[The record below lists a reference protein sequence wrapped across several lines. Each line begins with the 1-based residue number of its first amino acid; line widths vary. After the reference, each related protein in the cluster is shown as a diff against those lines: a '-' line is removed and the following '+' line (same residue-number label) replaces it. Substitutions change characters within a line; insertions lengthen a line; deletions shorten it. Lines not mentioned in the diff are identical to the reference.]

1 MTLSDKTPSVNQ
13 NLSSQSDQPL
23 ATQEQPADSS
33 SMQSLEQINL
43 LVRNCPDCPLS
54 SSHTNSVPG
63 EGNPQADVMFIGEGP
78 GYYEDLHGRP
88 FVGRAGKLLDRL
100 LGSINLIREDVFIAN
115 MVKCRPPGN
124 CDSGTADIAACT
136 KYLDR
141 QIELINPK
149 LIVTLGRF
157 ALGWYFPGEGI
168 TKARGKLREKDGRMI
183 FPVLHPAAVLRREEL
198 RATMIEDFKAIAE
211 ILEGA
216 TKDTG
221 MERGETTPDAP
232 QTDQLSFV
240 DEPGVKD
247 PSIDDPGH
255 SAAAT
260 EPAEVSTVNVEEVSQ
275 PEQLAL
281 F

>member
-1 MTLSDKTPSVNQ
+1 
-13 NLSSQSDQPL
+13 
-23 ATQEQPADSS
+23 
-33 SMQSLEQINL
+33 
-43 LVRNCPDCPLS
+43 
-54 SSHTNSVPG
+54 
-63 EGNPQADVMFIGEGP
+63 MFIGEGP

-88 FVGRAGKLLDRL
+88 FVGRAGKLRL

-124 CDSGTADIAACT
+124 CDPGTADIAACT

-157 ALGWYFPGEGI
+157 ALGWYFSGEGI

-183 FPVLHPAAVLRREEL
+183 FPVLHPAAMLRREEL
-198 RATMIEDFKAIAE
+198 RATMIEDFKAISE

-221 MERGETTPDAP
+221 MEPGETTPDAP

-240 DEPGVKD
+240 
-247 PSIDDPGH
+247 DDPGH

>member
-124 CDSGTADIAACT
+124 CDPGTVDIAACT

-157 ALGWYFPGEGI
+157 ALG
-168 TKARGKLREKDGRMI
+168 
-183 FPVLHPAAVLRREEL
+183 
-198 RATMIEDFKAIAE
+198 
-211 ILEGA
+211 
-216 TKDTG
+216 
-221 MERGETTPDAP
+221 
-232 QTDQLSFV
+232 
-240 DEPGVKD
+240 
-247 PSIDDPGH
+247 
-255 SAAAT
+255 
-260 EPAEVSTVNVEEVSQ
+260 
-275 PEQLAL
+275 
-281 F
+281 

>member
-1 MTLSDKTPSVNQ
+1 MTLSDKTPGVDQNQ
-13 NLSSQSDQPL
+13 NS
-23 ATQEQPADSS
+23 PAESAGNS
-33 SMQSLEQINL
+33 PMQSLEQINL
-43 LVRNCPDCPLS
+43 LVRNCTDCPLS
-54 SSHTNSVPG
+54 NGRTNSVPG

-88 FVGRAGKLLDRL
+88 FVGRAGKLLGRL
-100 LGSINLIREDVFIAN
+100 LASINLVREDVFIAN

-124 CDSGTADIAACT
+124 RDPGTAEIAACT

-157 ALGWYFPGEGI
+157 AFGRYFPGEGI
-168 TKARGKLREKDGRMI
+168 TKARGKLREKGGRMI

-198 RATMIEDFKAIAE
+198 RPTMIEDFKAISE

-216 TKDTG
+216 TKDIG
-221 MERGETTPDAP
+221 MEPGEILPDAP
-232 QTDQLSFV
+232 QTAQLSF
-240 DEPGVKD
+240 EP
-247 PSIDDPGH
+247 DPGH
-255 SAAAT
+255 AVAAI
-260 EPAEVSTVNVEEVSQ
+260 EQAEASTVNVEEVSQ

>member
-1 MTLSDKTPSVNQ
+1 MTMFEETSGNGNSQDAAPSET
-13 NLSSQSDQPL
+13 S
-23 ATQEQPADSS
+23 ATVSID
-33 SMQSLEQINL
+33 SLEQIAL
-43 LVRNCPDCPLS
+43 LVRNCRDCPLS
-54 SSHTNSVPG
+54 GGRTNSVPG
-63 EGNPQADVMFIGEGP
+63 EGNPQAEVMFIGEGP

-100 LGSINLIREDVFIAN
+100 LASINLIREDVFIAN
-115 MVKCRPPGN
+115 MVKCRPPSN
-124 CDSGTADIAACT
+124 RDPATAEIAACA

-157 ALGWYFPGEGI
+157 AFARYFPGEGI
-168 TKARGKLREKDGRMI
+168 TKARGTLREKDGRLI

-198 RATMIEDFKAIAE
+198 RPTMIEDFKAISE

-216 TKDTG
+216 TKDIGT
-221 MERGETTPDAP
+221 EPGESSPEVP
-232 QTDQLSFV
+232 QTAQLSLV
-240 DEPGVKD
+240 DNQ
-247 PSIDDPGH
+247 DDPDDQGH
-255 SAAAT
+255 LAVGT
-260 EPAEVSTVNVEEVSQ
+260 VVAETSTVPAEEVSR